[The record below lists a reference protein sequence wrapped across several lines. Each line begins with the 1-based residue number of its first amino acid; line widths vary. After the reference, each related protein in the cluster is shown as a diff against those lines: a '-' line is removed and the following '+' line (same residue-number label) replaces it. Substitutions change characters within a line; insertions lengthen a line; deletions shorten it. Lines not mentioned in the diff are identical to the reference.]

1 MTLSVNFSGS
11 FLAYMKVCF
20 PEVNLAKLV
29 FDVKDVLLNDFTKRK
44 IDFDRYGATIGDRY
58 FDYEHALKIKIFND
72 TDKFERVVDIPTLVK
87 NYNEAVKTL
96 SDVSKDVV

>member
-1 MTLSVNFSGS
+1 MKLSVNFSGS
-11 FLAYMKVCF
+11 FLGYMKAYF
-20 PEVNLAKLV
+20 PEINLAKVV
-29 FDVKDVLLNDFTKRK
+29 FDVKDALLSDFLKRK
-44 IDFDRYGATIGDRY
+44 VNFDDYKASISDRY

-72 TDKFERVVDIPTLVK
+72 TYKFTRIVDIPTLVK

>member
-11 FLAYMKVCF
+11 FLAYMKACF

-44 IDFDRYGATIGDRY
+44 IDFDMYEAAISDRY

-87 NYNEAVKTL
+87 NYKEAVKTL
-96 SDVSKDVV
+96 SDVSKDVI

>member
-11 FLAYMKVCF
+11 FLSYMKAYF

-29 FDVKDVLLNDFTKRK
+29 FDIKDSLLDDFTKRK
-44 IDFDRYGATIGDRY
+44 VDFDSYKVTIGDRY

-72 TDKFERVVDIPTLVK
+72 NDEFTRVVDIPTVVSDYGK
-87 NYNEAVKTL
+87 AVKTL
-96 SDVSKDVV
+96 SDVSKDVI